1 MKLPKK
7 DLNKYHY
14 ALQEC
19 IRSRKDWITYYT
31 IRLRC
36 RNLKSKVNL
45 HMLWNNPI
53 FTSLIW
59 LINLPTLVYRYF
71 NTLKLK
77 YELEE
82 IETEIKILKDEMIY
96 IDQKRWNKEDE
107 ENIKILK

>member
-19 IRSRKDWITYYT
+19 IRLRKDWITYYT
-31 IRLRC
+31 IRLRW

-53 FTSLIW
+53 FASLIW

-71 NTLKLK
+71 STLKLK

>member
-1 MKLPKK
+1 
-7 DLNKYHY
+7 
-14 ALQEC
+14 
-19 IRSRKDWITYYT
+19 
-31 IRLRC
+31 
-36 RNLKSKVNL
+36 
-45 HMLWNNPI
+45 MLWNNPI
-53 FTSLIW
+53 FASLIW